1 MAKYKAEPLKCWK
14 KAKEL
19 RNEVYDQIAKARD
32 KGKMIVAGGTES
44 AISLPAGFDMEFF
57 GGEPY
62 VAGCAFMG
70 KNDSGKYMKYF
81 EAAEA
86 AKFPRDLCACMRL
99 SIGSLL
105 CNSYAF
111 GGVYPKPAFNL
122 QTHICDSQGKWYQ
135 IMSEMEDVP
144 YNALDFIP
152 YEWEVEN
159 ESEESKNLKHKY
171 LKDQMLD
178 IIDWMED
185 ITGKKYN
192 DEKFINAL
200 NWECESSSLW
210 AQCCILNRNIPAVMD
225 EKMMHSLYVI
235 AALMRHKEASVKFYK
250 ELLYELKDRAERGI
264 AALADERLRLL
275 FDGMPPWHSLE
286 IYRYMEEFGGVS
298 IGSSFSFGVS
308 GGWAYDSK
316 QDTRIPAKPPIEA
329 GVELKTREN
338 ACSWYAKWLLETN
351 TVLRSL
357 RFSGRGKNRHILDL
371 ARKWRADGVLIHLN
385 RGCEGTAMGQMEIR
399 SFLAENDIPVIT
411 FEGNHADVRDFDL
424 PRTQATIS
432 TFMETLGLSKLKK

>member
-1 MAKYKAEPLKCWK
+1 MAKYKTEPLKCWN

-19 RNEVYDQIAKARD
+19 RKGIYDNIAKARD
-32 KGKMIVAGGTES
+32 EGKMIIAGGTES

-70 KNDSGKYMKYF
+70 KNDSSIYMKYF

-86 AKFPRDLCACMRL
+86 AKYPRDLCAYMRL
-99 SIGSLL
+99 SVGSLI

-111 GGVYPKPAFNL
+111 GGTYPKPAFNL
-122 QTHICDSQGKWYQ
+122 QTHICDTQGKWYQ
-135 IMSEMEDVP
+135 TMSELEGVP

-152 YEWEVEN
+152 FEWESEN

-185 ITGKKYN
+185 VGGKKYD
-192 DEKFINAL
+192 DEKFISAL
-200 NWECESSSLW
+200 NYECESASLW
-210 AQCCILNRNIPAVMD
+210 AHCCMLNRNIPAVMD

-235 AALMRHKEASVKFYK
+235 ATLMRHKKASVDFYK
-250 ELLYELKDRAERGI
+250 ELLDELKDRAERGI
-264 AALADERLRLL
+264 AAFANERLRLL
-275 FDGMPPWHSLE
+275 LDGMPPWHSLE

-298 IGSSFSFGVS
+298 IGSNFSFGVS

-316 QDTRIPAKPPIEA
+316 QDTRVPAKPPKEA
-329 GVELKTREN
+329 GVELKTRED

-357 RFSGRGKNRHILDL
+357 RFSGNGKNKNILDL
-371 ARKWRADGVLIHLN
+371 VKKWNADGVLIHLN
-385 RGCEGTAMGQMEIR
+385 RGCEGTAMGQMEMR
-399 SFLAENDIPVIT
+399 YFLAENDIPVMA
-411 FEGNHADVRDFDL
+411 FEGNHADIREFDL
-424 PRTQATIS
+424 PRIKTTIN
-432 TFMETLGLSKLKK
+432 TFMETLEIKKL